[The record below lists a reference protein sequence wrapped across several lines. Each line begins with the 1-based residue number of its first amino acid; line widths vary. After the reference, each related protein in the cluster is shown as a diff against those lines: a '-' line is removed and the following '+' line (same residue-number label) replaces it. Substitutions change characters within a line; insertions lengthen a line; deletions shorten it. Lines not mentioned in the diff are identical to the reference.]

1 MPMQVLCRAGVCCDR
16 VAPLRWQAMGNAHGD
31 PGRVTDL
38 LVNLGACYQLQ
49 GKFSVVRAATLPRPA
64 AKLLSACSPSTPPQH
79 PPPDWLAHCPLRYLP
94 HVIVPTAGHVT
105 GLASWYLVP
114 GKDAV
119 QTGPGQAAGRHSG
132 PV

>member
-49 GKFSVVRAATLPRPA
+49 GKFSVVRVATLPRPA
-64 AKLLSACSPSTPPQH
+64 AKLLLICLRSFD
-79 PPPDWLAHCPLRYLP
+79 PPPP
-94 HVIVPTAGHVT
+94 I
-105 GLASWYLVP
+105 
-114 GKDAV
+114 
-119 QTGPGQAAGRHSG
+119 
-132 PV
+132 